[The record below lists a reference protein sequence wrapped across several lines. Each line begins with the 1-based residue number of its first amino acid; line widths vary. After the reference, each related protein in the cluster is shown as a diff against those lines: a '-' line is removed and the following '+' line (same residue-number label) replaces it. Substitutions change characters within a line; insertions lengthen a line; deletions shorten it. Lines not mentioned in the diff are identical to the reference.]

1 MRVLVIEDERGL
13 AEAIVDGLAEEG
25 FVADVVYEGVEGLW
39 RAVHE
44 PYDVIVLDLML
55 PGMSGYEVLK
65 RLRAADVWTPVIVL
79 TAKDG
84 EYDEADALDLGADD
98 YLSKPFSYVVLVARL
113 RALLRRGAPA
123 RPAVLSAGDLALD
136 PAGHS
141 CHRAGR
147 EITLTAREFTLLE
160 FLLRHP
166 DEVVSKTDI
175 LEHVWEEDFDGDT
188 NIVEVYVGYLRRK
201 IDAPFGR
208 RTIETVRGAGYRL
221 SGTGR

>member
-1 MRVLVIEDERGL
+1 VRVLVIEDERGL

-136 PAGHS
+136 PAGHR